1 MSLKDKEEQRK
12 LFYKILK
19 LANKIGAFIIA
30 IIVLL
35 YYFFDGIVI
44 DGCFDIV
51 KQKCIFLEFYTPAPA
66 RPKDHNKTEYKKI
79 R

>member
-1 MSLKDKEEQRK
+1 MSLRDKEEQRK

-19 LANKIGAFIIA
+19 LTNKIGAFIVA

-35 YYFFDGIVI
+35 YYFFDGIII

-51 KQKCIFLEFYTPAPA
+51 KQKCIFLEFYSPEPA
-66 RPKDHNKTEYKKI
+66 RPKKHKQNYNIK